1 MEKENLEK
9 ILNNNPLIDFEGWIE
24 PDKYG
29 FSRRCAFVIRGVRYI
44 IDWHCNCSQLYCG
57 ELQVCS
63 FDFIT
68 YDGCYPNRFKNSLNF
83 NISGGMFG
91 RPIAVIPVEEYD
103 N

>member
-1 MEKENLEK
+1 MNQESLEK
-9 ILNNNPLIDFEGWIE
+9 ILGNNTLINFEGWIE

-29 FSRRCAFVIRGVRYI
+29 FSRRCAFTVRGVRYI
-44 IDWHCNCSQLYCG
+44 IEWYCNSSHLYCG

-68 YDGCYPNRFKNSLNF
+68 YNGCYPNRFKNSLNF
-83 NISGGMFG
+83 CLKDESFG
-91 RPIAVIPVEEYD
+91 RTIAVIPVEEYE